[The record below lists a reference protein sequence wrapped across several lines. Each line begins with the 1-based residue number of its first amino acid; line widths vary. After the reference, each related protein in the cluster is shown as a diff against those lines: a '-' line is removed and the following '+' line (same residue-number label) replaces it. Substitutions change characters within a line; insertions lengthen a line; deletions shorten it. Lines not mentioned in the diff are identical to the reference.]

1 MDKIHFLESIRTDNR
16 SSPAGMHWENLRKH
30 LVRSAKIETKYK
42 LLNPLILG
50 GDIASHAEKH
60 LRLSEQ
66 LDWAEAHGCLDE
78 ALTFL
83 TALPPTAWNVSA
95 GVDWH
100 YDHPWAR
107 GDW

>member
-1 MDKIHFLESIRTDNR
+1 MDKTQFLESIRSSNR
-16 SSPAGMHWENLRKH
+16 SSPSGMHWENFRKL
-30 LVRSAKIETKYK
+30 LVRSAKVETKFK

-66 LDWAEAHGCLDE
+66 LDWAEAHGCLNE

-83 TALPPTAWNVSA
+83 AALPATAWNASN
-95 GVDWH
+95 GTDWH
-100 YDHPWAR
+100 DEHPWAR
-107 GDW
+107 GEW